1 MTLWYTKNYSP
12 TPHFPFESFLR
23 NPDKILFDPMTQEI
37 PSKYPLTNIGYA
49 NNTLI
54 FEVAL
59 AGFKKENIK
68 VSYVGNVITV
78 NAKWNKDTEEEVQT
92 CPQCEAQGCSG
103 SCCSCDCCK
112 KEVKY
117 IMKNISTKDACRKF
131 TLPDKYLGGSL
142 KWKFVDGL
150 LTIAVYVNDVDY
162 SVEPSEDN
170 EDLIPD
176 CGCGCGCSQGCLGY
190 SGSSE
195 PSGLIGHSEQTESV
209 TQEHSEP

>member
-78 NAKWNKDTEEEVQT
+78 NAKWNKDSEDTQT

-103 SCCSCDCCK
+103 NCCGCSCDCCK

-176 CGCGCGCSQGCLGY
+176 CGCGEGCLC
-190 SGSSE
+190 
-195 PSGLIGHSEQTESV
+195 HSDTEEQSDPQE
-209 TQEHSEP
+209 TQNP

>member
-78 NAKWNKDTEEEVQT
+78 NAKWNKDPEDTQT
-92 CPQCEAQGCSG
+92 CPQCETQGCDGCG
-103 SCCSCDCCK
+103 SCSCDCCK

-176 CGCGCGCSQGCLGY
+176 CGCGCSQGCLCH
-190 SGSSE
+190 SDTSE
-195 PSGLIGHSEQTESV
+195 TTETSENTE
-209 TQEHSEP
+209 QEPQNP

>member
-23 NPDKILFDPMTQEI
+23 NPDKILFDPMTQET

-78 NAKWNKDTEEEVQT
+78 NAKWNKDSEEQT
-92 CPQCEAQGCSG
+92 CPQCEAQGCDG
-103 SCCSCDCCK
+103 CCKCECDCCK
-112 KEVKY
+112 KEIKY

-162 SVEPSEDN
+162 SVEPSEDD
-170 EDLIPD
+170 EELIPD
-176 CGCGCGCSQGCLGY
+176 CGCLCHPGT
-190 SGSSE
+190 E
-195 PSGLIGHSEQTESV
+195 EQSD
-209 TQEHSEP
+209 TQEPTEPQNP

>member
-78 NAKWNKDTEEEVQT
+78 NAKWNKDSEDTQT

-103 SCCSCDCCK
+103 NCCSCDCCK

-176 CGCGCGCSQGCLGY
+176 CGCGQGCLCY
-190 SGSSE
+190 SESSDT
-195 PSGLIGHSEQTESV
+195 SENTEQE
-209 TQEHSEP
+209 TQNP